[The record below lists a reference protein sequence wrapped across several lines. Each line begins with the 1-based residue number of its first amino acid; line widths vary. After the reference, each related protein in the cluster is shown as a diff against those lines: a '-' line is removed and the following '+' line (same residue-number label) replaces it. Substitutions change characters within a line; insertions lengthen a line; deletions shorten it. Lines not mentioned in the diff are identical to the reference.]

1 MTVRHEGHVPEYI
14 EFRSADTDDARSVWR
29 SKPSIAF
36 DAGLERLRGVSGSV
50 GRRRRM
56 TRMSGKKRVVIL
68 GAGPAGIS
76 AAWRLTKLGYPVT
89 VLERD
94 GAVGGMGRT
103 IKVGD
108 YSVDFGPHTFHI
120 RETAES
126 KEILKTITPFFG
138 EDPLTLVRGTRV
150 LLRGKEYVYPLEML
164 QVLTGVSP
172 LLSARI
178 IFDYVVATIKS
189 LFAPAQKED
198 SFEDWGVR
206 NLGRTL
212 YDLCFGIYSARVWGL
227 PTSQISS
234 KQAQRVAKLN
244 LKNIILRTLGIK
256 ADPTTYF
263 TKYFYPR
270 EGISQLYEGMAAE
283 VIAGRQPR
291 SCSTRRWCGSS
302 ATVDRLRAGDRV
314 AVSSTP
320 TADGEQSIECD
331 VLLSTLPLPTLVGMM
346 SPALPQPVIDHAA
359 RLRYRSLKLIYIALK
374 RPQLT
379 DYHWVYLLDEQ
390 FRVNRM
396 SEQKNVSPDMVP
408 KDRTILCI
416 ELSLWKDEPLW
427 QASDEEIYRLALRD
441 LMKMGYGVT
450 ESEVD
455 AYYVTDIPTAYPV
468 YELNFED
475 HLIPGARGRAR
486 DAQRDDAR
494 PPRVVPQQQH
504 GRQRRP
510 RLPDRRSHRA
520 EGRRRPRL
528 GRARC
533 SSS

>member
-1 MTVRHEGHVPEYI
+1 M
-14 EFRSADTDDARSVWR
+14 SA
-29 SKPSIAF
+29 KP
-36 DAGLERLRGVSGSV
+36 
-50 GRRRRM
+50 
-56 TRMSGKKRVVIL
+56 RVVIL
-68 GAGPAGIS
+68 GAGPAGTS

-94 GAVGGMGRT
+94 EAVGGMGRT

-108 YSVDFGPHTFHI
+108 YHVDFGPHTFHI

-126 KEILKTITPFFG
+126 KEILRTITPFFG
-138 EDPLTLVRGTRV
+138 ENPLTLVRGTRV

-164 QVLTGVSP
+164 QVLFGVSP

-178 IFDYVVATIKS
+178 LFDYSVATLTS
-189 LFAPAQKED
+189 LFAPAKKED
-198 SFEDWGVR
+198 SFEEWGVR

-263 TKYFYPR
+263 NKYFYPR
-270 EGISQLYEGMAAE
+270 QGISRLYEGMAAE
-283 VIAGRQPR
+283 VTAAGNHILLHSPATRIERDPATGQARRVVYR
-291 SCSTRRWCGSS
+291 S
-302 ATVDRLRAGDRV
+302 
-314 AVSSTP
+314 P
-320 TADGEQSIECD
+320 EGERSIECD
-331 VLLSTLPLPTLVGMM
+331 LLLSTLPLPALVNMI
-346 SPALPQPVIDHAA
+346 SPALPAPVVERAA

-416 ELSLWKDEPLW
+416 ELSLWKDEPMW
-427 QASDEEIYRLALRD
+427 QWPDEQIYRLALGD

-455 AYYVTDIPTAYPV
+455 SYYVTDIPTAYPV

-475 HLIPGARGRAR
+475 QLIP
-486 DAQRDDAR
+486 
-494 PPRVVPQQQH
+494 V
-504 GRQRRP
+504 
-510 RLPDRRSHRA
+510 L
-520 EGRRRPRL
+520 EGVHDVGNLMTL
-528 GRARC
+528 GRHGLFLNNSMDDNVGLGFQIADHIEQKGADGRVWVAEMLEFMKLRFAGK
-533 SSS
+533 

>member
-1 MTVRHEGHVPEYI
+1 MTQMAQRP
-14 EFRSADTDDARSVWR
+14 
-29 SKPSIAF
+29 K
-36 DAGLERLRGVSGSV
+36 
-50 GRRRRM
+50 
-56 TRMSGKKRVVIL
+56 VVIL

-103 IKVGD
+103 IKVGE

-138 EDPLTLVRGTRV
+138 ENPLTLVRGTRV
-150 LLRGKEYVYPLEML
+150 LLRGKEYVYPLEIL
-164 QVLTGVSP
+164 QVLFGVSP

-178 IFDYVVATIKS
+178 LIDYSIATLKS
-189 LFAPAQKED
+189 LFAPAKTEH
-198 SFEDWGVR
+198 SFEEWGVR

-256 ADPTTYF
+256 ADPVTYF

-270 EGISQLYEGMAAE
+270 KGISLLYEGMAAE
-283 VIAGRQPR
+283 IRAAGNQVCLQSPAVRIIR
-291 SCSTRRWCGSS
+291 TGDKASGV
-302 ATVDRLRAGDRV
+302 AYTVNGV
-314 AVSSTP
+314 
-320 TADGEQSIECD
+320 EQVVDCD
-331 VLLSTLPLPTLVGMM
+331 IVLSTLPLPALVNMM
-346 SPALPQPVIDHAA
+346 SPALPQGVIDHAA
-359 RLRYRSLKLIYIALK
+359 KLRYRSLKLIYIALK
-374 RPQLT
+374 RDRLT
-379 DYHWVYLLDEQ
+379 DYHWVYLLDEH

-408 KDRTILCI
+408 AGRTILCI
-416 ELSLWKDEPLW
+416 ELSLWKDEALW
-427 QASDEEIYRLALRD
+427 KASDEEIYRIALSD

-450 ESEVD
+450 ESEVES
-455 AYYVTDIPTAYPV
+455 YFVTDIPTAYPV

-475 HLIPGARGRAR
+475 HLIP
-486 DAQRDDAR
+486 
-494 PPRVVPQQQH
+494 V
-504 GRQRRP
+504 
-510 RLPDRRSHRA
+510 L
-520 EGRRRPRL
+520 EGVHEVRNLMTL
-528 GRARC
+528 GRHGLFLNNSMDDNVGLGFQIADHIDRQGADGRVWVAEMLEFMKLRFAGK
-533 SSS
+533 

>member
-1 MTVRHEGHVPEYI
+1 MAGTVQ
-14 EFRSADTDDARSVWR
+14 
-29 SKPSIAF
+29 KP
-36 DAGLERLRGVSGSV
+36 
-50 GRRRRM
+50 
-56 TRMSGKKRVVIL
+56 KVVIL

-138 EDPLTLVRGTRV
+138 ENPLTLVRGTRV
-150 LLRGKEYVYPLEML
+150 LLRGKEYVYPLEIM
-164 QVLTGVSP
+164 QVLFGVSP

-178 IFDYVVATIKS
+178 IWDYSLATIKS
-189 LFAPAQKED
+189 FFAPAKKED
-198 SFEDWGVR
+198 SFEEWGVR

-227 PTSQISS
+227 PTGQISS

-256 ADPTTYF
+256 ADPVTYF

-270 EGISQLYEGMAAE
+270 KGISLLYEGMAKEIADGGNRVLLNSPAIRIE
-283 VIAGRQPR
+283 RDGDEARRVIYNANG
-291 SCSTRRWCGSS
+291 
-302 ATVDRLRAGDRV
+302 A
-314 AVSSTP
+314 
-320 TADGEQSIECD
+320 GEQSIDCD
-331 VLLSTLPLPTLVGMM
+331 ILLSTLPLPTLANMM
-346 SPALPQPVIDHAA
+346 SPSLPQSVIDHAA

-408 KDRTILCI
+408 ADRTILCI

-427 QASDEEIYRLALRD
+427 QASDEEIYRIALRD

-450 ESEVD
+450 EAEVD
-455 AYYVTDIPTAYPV
+455 AYYVTQIPTAYPV

-475 HLIPGARGRAR
+475 HLIPVLTGVHEVRNLMTLGRHGLFLNNSMDDNVGLGFQIADHIDKQGADGRAWVNEMLQFMKLR
-486 DAQRDDAR
+486 FA
-494 PPRVVPQQQH
+494 
-504 GRQRRP
+504 GK
-510 RLPDRRSHRA
+510 
-520 EGRRRPRL
+520 
-528 GRARC
+528 
-533 SSS
+533 

>member
-1 MTVRHEGHVPEYI
+1 M
-14 EFRSADTDDARSVWR
+14 SA
-29 SKPSIAF
+29 KQ
-36 DAGLERLRGVSGSV
+36 
-50 GRRRRM
+50 
-56 TRMSGKKRVVIL
+56 RVVIL

-120 RETAES
+120 RETPES

-138 EDPLTLVRGTRV
+138 ENPLTLVRGTRV

-164 QVLTGVSP
+164 QVLFGVSP
-172 LLSARI
+172 LLSTRI
-178 IFDYVVATIKS
+178 LFDYSVATIKS
-189 LFAPAQKED
+189 FFAPARKED
-198 SFEDWGVR
+198 SFEEWGVR

-212 YDLCFGIYSARVWGL
+212 YDLCFGIYSERVWGL

-256 ADPTTYF
+256 ADPNTYF

-270 EGISQLYEGMAAE
+270 QGISQLFEGMASE
-283 VIAGRQPR
+283 V
-291 SCSTRRWCGSS
+291 
-302 ATVDRLRAGDRV
+302 RAGGNVIKLNSPVVRV
-314 AVSSTP
+314 EREPATSSRQGGGRVSRVVYH
-320 TADGEQSIECD
+320 AEGREQTIDCD
-331 VLLSTLPLPTLVGMM
+331 VLLSTLPLPALVNMTT
-346 SPALPQPVIDHAA
+346 PALPPAVIEHAA
-359 RLRYRSLKLIYIALK
+359 QLRYRSLKLIYIALK
-374 RPQLT
+374 RAQMT
-379 DYHWVYLLDEQ
+379 DYHWVYLLDQQ
-390 FRVNRM
+390 FRVNRL
-396 SEQKNVSPDMVP
+396 SEQKNVSSEMVP

-427 QASDEEIYRLALRD
+427 KASDEEVYRLALRD

-468 YELNFED
+468 YELNFEQ
-475 HLIPGARGRAR
+475 HLIP
-486 DAQRDDAR
+486 
-494 PPRVVPQQQH
+494 V
-504 GRQRRP
+504 
-510 RLPDRRSHRA
+510 L
-520 EGRRRPRL
+520 EGVHEMRNVMTL
-528 GRARC
+528 GRHGLFLNNSMDDNVGLGFQVADHIDQKGADGPVWVSEMLEFMKLRFAGK
-533 SSS
+533 